1 MHVRAELDVLSE
13 TSQSEWL
20 VQLHYSFQEPLR
32 PLHTRARPPLR
43 RSPRRR
49 EPPSSPEE
57 ACEQCLK
64 RRSACV
70 PPPQDEANLYL
81 VMEYVPGGDMMSLLM
96 R

>member
-1 MHVRAELDVLSE
+1 MPQRLSAAAP
-13 TSQSEWL
+13 Q
-20 VQLHYSFQEPLR
+20 
-32 PLHTRARPPLR
+32 
-43 RSPRRR
+43 
-49 EPPSSPEE
+49 
-57 ACEQCLK
+57 